1 MSHGGPLATGVEV
14 SFVTSAG
21 LKLSANE
28 TLSSSPCHTAH
39 DMSVQP
45 HIPRKTPSLV
55 RSLSLFALSSALTIA
70 LPGCN
75 RPKEISVQAE
85 KIQRRNLTEL
95 VMATGKVQPVT
106 QVKISPEVAGEIIE
120 LTVKEGQK
128 VAKGDLL
135 LRIRRDLYEAGLRSA
150 QASLKSAQA
159 SLLTAEANE
168 RKAAAELARNTE
180 LFQRKL
186 VSESVFDEFRTSHEV
201 ARATAASSAQQ
212 IEIARATI
220 QRSEEDLLKTTINA
234 PIGGTVTKLNS
245 EVGERVSGTGM
256 MAGTDILTI
265 ADLSVMEARVEVGEV
280 DVVLIQP
287 GQKVRLEVDS
297 FRDRKFG
304 GIVTQVARSAKTQG
318 VGTQQ
323 ESTKFEVR
331 IRIQDLDTFLPGMSV
346 TAEIET
352 RYRTNALVV
361 PIQSVTTRLPKG
373 SNAPTATVAGA
384 ETAGSKS
391 EENQFELVG
400 NARKA
405 KEGPKPQEVVF
416 LLENDKARMAPVKRG
431 ISDDTYYEILDG
443 VAEGQE
449 VITGSFRAI
458 SKELEDGKA
467 ATSRTN
473 KPGFS
478 LSFGS
483 ANRP

>member
-1 MSHGGPLATGVEV
+1 
-14 SFVTSAG
+14 
-21 LKLSANE
+21 
-28 TLSSSPCHTAH
+28 
-39 DMSVQP
+39 MSVQP
-45 HIPRKTPSLV
+45 YLPRQTPPRA
-55 RSLSLFALSSALTIA
+55 RSLSLPALAAALILV
-70 LPGCN
+70 LPGCKQS
-75 RPKEISVQAE
+75 KEVQVQAE
-85 KIQRRNLTEL
+85 KIQRRSLTEL

-106 QVKISPEVAGEIIE
+106 QVKISPEVAGEITE

-150 QASLKSAQA
+150 EASLKSAQA

-168 RKAAAELARNTE
+168 RKASAEFQRNTE

-186 VSESVFDEFRTSHEV
+186 VSESVFDEFRTSQEV

-212 IEIARATI
+212 IEMARATI

-234 PIGGTVTKLNS
+234 PIAGTVTKLNS

-297 FRDRKFG
+297 FRDRKFTG
-304 GIVTQVARSAKTQG
+304 VVTQVARSAKTQG
-318 VGTQQ
+318 AGTQQ

-331 IRIQDLDTFLPGMSV
+331 IRIQDQDTFLPGMSV

-352 RYRTNALVV
+352 RYRTNALAV

-373 SNAPTATVAGA
+373 SNAPAPTVTG
-384 ETAGSKS
+384 TGPGGPKS
-391 EENQFELVG
+391 DENQFELVG
-400 NARKA
+400 NARKV

-416 LLENDKARMAPVKRG
+416 LIENDKARMTPVKRG
-431 ISDDTYYEILDG
+431 ISDDTYYEILEG

-449 VITGSFRAI
+449 VVTGSFRAI

-467 ATSRTN
+467 ATTRTN

-483 ANRP
+483 PKTP

>member
-1 MSHGGPLATGVEV
+1 
-14 SFVTSAG
+14 
-21 LKLSANE
+21 
-28 TLSSSPCHTAH
+28 
-39 DMSVQP
+39 MSVQP
-45 HIPRKTPSLV
+45 HFPRQIPIRARALPL
-55 RSLSLFALSSALTIA
+55 LAIAGALLFA
-70 LPGCN
+70 LPGCKQS
-75 RPKEISVQAE
+75 KEVQVQTE

-120 LTVKEGQK
+120 LPVKEGQK

-168 RKAAAELARNTE
+168 RKAAAEFQRNTE

-186 VSESVFDEFRTSHEV
+186 VSESVFDEFRTSVEV

-212 IEIARATI
+212 IEMARATI

-234 PIGGTVTKLNS
+234 PISGTVTKLNS

-256 MAGTDILTI
+256 MAGTDILTV

-297 FRDRKFG
+297 FRDRKFT
-304 GIVTQVARSAKTQG
+304 GIVTQVARSAKTLG
-318 VGTQQ
+318 AGSQQ

-331 IRIQDLDTFLPGMSV
+331 IRIQDQDTFLPGMSV

-352 RYRTNALVV
+352 RYRTNALTV

-373 SNAPTATVAGA
+373 SNAPVPVLTGTGP
-384 ETAGSKS
+384 EGPKS
-391 EENQFELVG
+391 GQNQFELVG
-400 NARKA
+400 NARKV

-416 LLENDKARMAPVKRG
+416 LLESDKVRMMPVKRG
-431 ISDDTYYEILDG
+431 ISDDTYYEILEG

-449 VITGSFRAI
+449 VVTGSFRAI

-467 ATSRTN
+467 ATTRTN
-473 KPGFS
+473 KSGFS

-483 ANRP
+483 PKTP